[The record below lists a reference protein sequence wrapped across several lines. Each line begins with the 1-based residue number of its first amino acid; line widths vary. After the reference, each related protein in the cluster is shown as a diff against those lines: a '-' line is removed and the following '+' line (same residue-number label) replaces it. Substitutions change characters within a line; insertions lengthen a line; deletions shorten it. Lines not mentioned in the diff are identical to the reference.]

1 MVQRKTAV
9 TPLLMHWSYCSL
21 VLSHRN
27 VLQLHRY
34 AGPCVWYG
42 PVFQIIAVRKYV
54 VDTIRNYVIRLL
66 TSPDV
71 MCKYNL
77 IKPQNNN

>member
-1 MVQRKTAV
+1 MLA
-9 TPLLMHWSYCSL
+9 L
-21 VLSHRN
+21 VFGMGL
-27 VLQLHRY
+27 
-34 AGPCVWYG
+34 P
-42 PVFQIIAVRKYV
+42 QIIAVRKYV

-77 IKPQNNN
+77 IKPQNNNKHCDNMHIVCGNSYNQKLLVSRNFQAPLS